1 MDLGPIFVNQ
11 KWTSNRNTFGSIGP
25 LFAATTG
32 PVGPLLAA
40 KIGPGPLLA
49 LLRLDPWATFW

>member
-40 KIGPGPLLA
+40 KIGPVGHVLVGPLFA
-49 LLRLDPWATFW
+49 